1 MDTLKKLIKI
11 SIWLW
16 RYFSLVRAKKNLK
29 KYEELWNKIR
39 DSITSIT
46 KNSNDFDEKY
56 MKIKFNS
63 DDELPLNKTREI
75 PIMTVV
81 VRAIFLENDK
91 YYP

>member
-1 MDTLKKLIKI
+1 
-11 SIWLW
+11 
-16 RYFSLVRAKKNLK
+16 
-29 KYEELWNKIR
+29 
-39 DSITSIT
+39 
-46 KNSNDFDEKY
+46 